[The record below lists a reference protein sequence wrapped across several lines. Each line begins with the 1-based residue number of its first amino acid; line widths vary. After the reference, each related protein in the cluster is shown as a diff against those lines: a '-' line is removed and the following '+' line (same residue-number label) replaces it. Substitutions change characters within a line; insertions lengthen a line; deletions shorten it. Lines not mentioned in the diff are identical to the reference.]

1 LFPISFLLFPN
12 SIGKL
17 NKGDIM
23 SIRRGIIAIM
33 GSGETTDSMVRVHRY
48 LLQKLTPPVKA
59 VFIDTPAGFQM
70 NADDLFEKTEE
81 YFTKRLGQDMEHV
94 PFKSSKNI
102 SPYETEKALQILR
115 RSDYIFVGPGSPT
128 YALKNWAGTPIPQI
142 IFEKVQ
148 SGACFIA
155 ASAAALTLGRF
166 TLPVYEIYKVG
177 EELHWIEGM
186 NLLGR
191 CGLNIVVIP
200 HWNNAEGGTHDTRFC
215 YMGEPRLIRLE
226 EMLPEDIPIL
236 GIDEHT
242 ACILDFE
249 EEKVLVR
256 GIGGVTLHHRGS
268 QKIFNDG
275 EILPLDEFKGLAR
288 PSLEEKPGEPPKI
301 QATEPAAEP
310 FMEQVKSFKESFD
323 RYLQD
328 HQGEALINVLVTLD
342 KIIWK
347 SCKDFEDEDLISQA
361 RETLRG
367 MIVQLGLR
375 FDECPKDVV
384 PILSPL
390 MDILLDIRTR
400 LRAAKQWEIA
410 DDIRDKLLQSGIV
423 VEDTPQGTQW
433 HLKT

>member
-1 LFPISFLLFPN
+1 
-12 SIGKL
+12 
-17 NKGDIM
+17 M
-23 SIRRGIIAIM
+23 STRRGIIAIM
-33 GSGETTDSMVRVHRY
+33 GSGETTDSMVRVHRD

-70 NADDLFEKTEE
+70 NADDLFEKTRE
-81 YFTKRLGQDMEHV
+81 YFEKRLGQTMEHMA
-94 PFKSSKNI
+94 FKSSTNI
-102 SPYETEKALQILR
+102 SLYESEKAFQTLR
-115 RSDYIFVGPGSPT
+115 QSDYIFVGPGSPT

-275 EILPLDEFKGLAR
+275 EILLLDEFKGLAR

-301 QATEPAAEP
+301 QATEPAAEL

>member
-1 LFPISFLLFPN
+1 
-12 SIGKL
+12 
-17 NKGDIM
+17 
-23 SIRRGIIAIM
+23 
-33 GSGETTDSMVRVHRY
+33 
-48 LLQKLTPPVKA
+48 
-59 VFIDTPAGFQM
+59 
-70 NADDLFEKTEE
+70 
-81 YFTKRLGQDMEHV
+81 
-94 PFKSSKNI
+94 
-102 SPYETEKALQILR
+102 
-115 RSDYIFVGPGSPT
+115 
-128 YALKNWAGTPIPQI
+128 
-142 IFEKVQ
+142 
-148 SGACFIA
+148 
-155 ASAAALTLGRF
+155 
-166 TLPVYEIYKVG
+166 
-177 EELHWIEGM
+177 
-186 NLLGR
+186 
-191 CGLNIVVIP
+191 
-200 HWNNAEGGTHDTRFC
+200 
-215 YMGEPRLIRLE
+215 
-226 EMLPEDIPIL
+226 MLPEDIPIL

-301 QATEPAAEP
+301 QATEPAADP